1 MTHSYLSRR
10 TVYKNASRKVSEK
23 IPRNYG
29 EIKRNAVQIV
39 NILIRQVFVVSS
51 IWIFPSGCIIIHR
64 FIVLFVFWNEHV
76 LSKNKL
82 NFAHINWTF
91 FRQPKELAKYT
102 FDCINMRVS
111 GLKIKL
117 CTCQRYIAYTA
128 VGSMIIEWL
137 RRNRQGYEM
146 KSANRCTGTRQKEY
160 SKCAIVKPD
169 LVSSRSW
176 YGRSHDC
183 TCNSLLRSHTGL
195 WKCKVSVCWLKYIN
209 NNTSRVRLVHLLQ
222 TCNAHS
228 GYRCK
233 L

>member
-1 MTHSYLSRR
+1 MLR
-10 TVYKNASRKVSEK
+10 
-23 IPRNYG
+23 
-29 EIKRNAVQIV
+29 VQFEFFH
-39 NILIRQVFVVSS
+39 LGVSS
-51 IWIFPSGCIIIHR
+51 C
-64 FIVLFVFWNEHV
+64 IVLLFCSFFETSMY
-76 LSKNKL
+76 SKNKL

-91 FRQPKELAKYT
+91 FRQPKEFAKYT

-195 WKCKVSVCWLKYIN
+195 WKCKVSVCRLNIN

-228 GYRCK
+228 GYRWK